1 MSQVRKSFN
10 KASSIYNENA
20 FLQNEIATRLSEKL
34 KVISIE
40 PETIIDLGSGTG
52 FLSEKTAKIFPDARL
67 VCVDFAQ
74 QSLSKNSQKL
84 KVCADSYQL
93 PFKSN
98 SVDFV
103 VSNLMMQWCSRSEN
117 TF

>member
-34 KVISIE
+34 KVISVN
-40 PETIIDLGSGTG
+40 PEIIIDLGSGTG

-74 QSLSKNSQKL
+74 QSFCLLYTSPSPRDQRGPRMPSS
-84 KVCADSYQL
+84 A
-93 PFKSN
+93 
-98 SVDFV
+98 
-103 VSNLMMQWCSRSEN
+103 
-117 TF
+117 

>member
-34 KVISIE
+34 KVISVD
-40 PETIIDLGSGTG
+40 PKTIIDLGSGTG

-74 QSLSKNSQKL
+74 QSLIKNSQK
-84 KVCADSYQL
+84 A
-93 PFKSN
+93 KSLCRLVPT
-98 SVDFV
+98 SF
-103 VSNLMMQWCSRSEN
+103 
-117 TF
+117 